1 MPALVFLDLTPSGL
15 IKLRDGY
22 WIEDGLIY
30 GVTLLGS
37 PVIVKSWAFVK
48 DFKEDDR

>member
-1 MPALVFLDLTPSGL
+1 MPALVFLDLTPSVL

-22 WIEDGLIY
+22 RIEDGLIY
-30 GVTLLGS
+30 GDTLLGS
-37 PVIVKSWAFVK
+37 PVIVKSWAYVE